1 MLVLSPPP
9 APSSPVRFC
18 SLSVTPKFIHFFQAA
33 ISQLQEQHSLLKLLT
48 HSLITCHKKVT
59 SDIPSQ
65 SLSGDTLIDNMYTYA
80 ETVVTHLK
88 LIEFLLQDG
97 GLYLSWSRCKDIWD
111 CLMLDNQ
118 NCEGDYEVNDVAFC
132 DIKTNLL

>member
-1 MLVLSPPP
+1 
-9 APSSPVRFC
+9 
-18 SLSVTPKFIHFFQAA
+18 
-33 ISQLQEQHSLLKLLT
+33 
-48 HSLITCHKKVT
+48 
-59 SDIPSQ
+59 
-65 SLSGDTLIDNMYTYA
+65 MYTYA

-132 DIKTNLL
+132 DTKINCYNFKIYSTIPCFLNF